1 LYVGQ
6 ESGPFGEI
14 HITAA
19 NRAMKKI
26 RRKYKMMLGLV
37 HQNASIFE
45 DDAIDLE
52 VFSRRQ
58 HRIQLKGKF
67 SKESDRIAE

>member
-1 LYVGQ
+1 
-6 ESGPFGEI
+6 
-14 HITAA
+14 
-19 NRAMKKI
+19 MKKI